1 MADALQYGSLTGTPR
16 YQFYPQET
24 VVTNITNRSPLN
36 SNIVDEFLRVHDD
49 IDSTYI
55 ASLING
61 VTDQVEKYCS
71 IATTPRSMQSYWRY
85 PKAMV
90 SLPIKPVQSI
100 TNVVKINADG
110 TEEELTQGTGYTVS
124 GIKAIEL
131 ILKTGCYA
139 LRVNYQ
145 AGYANGQCPDAIQ
158 DAIYQEISLQYKN
171 RQDSNQPSR
180 TSVNSLSLEARHLLI
195 GGGYYDHAR

>member
-1 MADALQYGSLTGTPR
+1 MADALQFGSLSGAPR

-24 VVTNITNRSPLN
+24 VVTNITNVSPLD

-55 ASLING
+55 ASLIKG
-61 VTDQVEKYCS
+61 VTDQVEKYCG
-71 IATTPRSMQSYWRY
+71 IATTPRSMQSYWKY
-85 PKAMV
+85 PKSVIA
-90 SLPIKPVQSI
+90 LPIKPVQSI
-100 TNVVKINADG
+100 TNVVKINSDG
-110 TEEELTQGTGYTVS
+110 TEEELVVGTGYATS
-124 GIKAIEL
+124 GIKAIQL

-139 LRVNYQ
+139 LRVNYE
-145 AGYANGQCPDAIQ
+145 AGYTDGACPDAIQ

-180 TSVNSLSLEARHLLI
+180 TSVNSLSVEARHLLV
-195 GGGYYDHAR
+195 GGGYYDHSR